1 MIKQPPNMT
10 LAKDSSLAYPG
21 PVPDAIQGSG
31 KIYFNYNLSCPL
43 SLSLTLLISYITCS
57 TVTN

>member
-31 KIYFNYNLSCPL
+31 KIYLITTSLALFL
-43 SLSLTLLISYITCS
+43 SL
-57 TVTN
+57 